1 MESHKVNRQSNFAR
15 KCHIEDSNTAAR
27 RAVAQEDRALSAVS
41 QIRTQFAAMK
51 AELEESR
58 YMIAI
63 LQSDLRCKRAKQ
75 RTVNELPVAAL
86 RRQIAFRLHPDRGG
100 DGETMARLNALFDLI
115 ESLQDD
121 QNVNLA
127 A

>member
-1 MESHKVNRQSNFAR
+1 MENRPVNRQFNHAR
-15 KCHIEDSNTAAR
+15 KYLADDTSTLDR
-27 RAVAQEDRALSAVS
+27 QAVAIEDRALTAVS
-41 QIRTQFAAMK
+41 RIRTQFAAMK
-51 AELEESR
+51 EELEESR
-58 YMIAI
+58 YVIAS

-75 RTVNELPVAAL
+75 RAVNEVPVAAL

-100 DGETMARLNALFDLI
+100 DGEMMARLNALFDLI

-121 QNVNLA
+121 QDVNLA